1 MPSRTG
7 SHSPAGVGK
16 SLPERVLLLLVLFA
30 LLGGSVLPHG
40 AASSPD
46 ITGQPKLNGEKV
58 ENLSHNETKK
68 KFPVLAVDY
77 PHIQVPFEISL
88 WVLLASLMKLGELH
102 AGM

>member
-7 SHSPAGVGK
+7 SH

-46 ITGQPKLNGEKV
+46 ITRQPKLDDKKV
-58 ENLSHNETKK
+58 ENIAHNETKK
-68 KFPVLAVDY
+68 KSFPVLAVDY
-77 PHIQVPFEISL
+77 PHIQAPFEISL